1 MRKSQ
6 APPSVVVGIDGS
18 KAAVRAAL
26 WAVDEA
32 VSRDIPLRLVYA
44 VDPRTT
50 SRTHPDHAA
59 RKLAFADHAIRYAL
73 MAVESTEKPVKIEA
87 EIAQARPTTALVRAS
102 QSAAMVCV
110 GAVGFK
116 RFEHGHL
123 GSTAAALAHAGLCP
137 VAIVRENDA
146 SAGQHAGSIV
156 VETDKSPGNAVLL
169 KIAIEEARLRKAPL
183 LAVTCWQ
190 SRYSDDRVVD
200 AVRRPQPLGARTTV
214 SPFGAVEATLPRP
227 SDPLG
232 GRARQHRRL
241 FGHQRPVYPA
251 GRCARRRPRRRRA
264 THRADRQRRTAAHRL
279 LRANRQPPKPVREVR
294 WLPRSHRR
302 IAVPSCRLT
311 SVTVGADDRGQVTG
325 HGLTCWAAR
334 FGAITDQTPG
344 GIVRAWL
351 RS

>member
-156 VETDKSPGNAVLL
+156 VETDESPGNAVLL
-169 KIAIEEARLRKAPL
+169 KIAIDEARLRKAPL

-190 SRYSDDRVVD
+190 SRYSDDRDVD
-200 AVRRPQPLGARTTV
+200 AVADRNRLV
-214 SPFGAVEATLPRP
+214 
-227 SDPLG
+227 
-232 GRARQHRRL
+232 RAQLYRRL
-241 FGHQRPVYPA
+241 ARWKRRYPDLQIHSVA
-251 GRCARRRPRRRRA
+251 APGSIVDYLAINARSI
-264 THRADRQRRTAAHRL
+264 QL
-279 LRANRQPPKPVREVR
+279 VV
-294 WLPRSHRR
+294 
-302 IAVPSCRLT
+302 
-311 SVTVGADDRGQVTG
+311 
-325 HGLTCWAAR
+325 
-334 FGAITDQTPG
+334 
-344 GIVRAWL
+344 VRAGDHGDVGQL
-351 RS
+351 IGPTGNAALQHTDCSVLIANHQNR